1 MDEQRGFKINLHD
14 TDPNEG
20 IEPIVP
26 TAKPSGQS
34 HKSAVIFVVLAFL
47 VLGGLVFYLY
57 YNLNNKI
64 RIINNRGSAGIANL
78 SNELDEKLAQFFLQ
92 FSADMETSR
101 TMLTDLDTQLKKLS
115 SSVSAISVDKLDK
128 KEMAAITKK
137 IQDDISP
144 LQASVKKIDEQII
157 GIFEETEQITAN
169 LKKIQTGVLNNKK
182 EISLLDAIHIDR
194 EYFDKEVKKER
205 EFHQQNMAHASEALF
220 SEIAVLHQQI
230 KDLEKKIEKV
240 KAVPSP
246 QQNPSGK
253 AGDAAKQ
260 PSDDIIV
267 PKPGEI
273 IEQEL
278 N

>member
-1 MDEQRGFKINLHD
+1 MDDQRGFKINLHNA
-14 TDPNEG
+14 DPDES
-20 IEPIVP
+20 IDPIMP
-26 TAKPSGQS
+26 AAKPSGQS
-34 HKSAVIFVVLAFL
+34 HKAAIFFVALAFL
-47 VLGGLVFYLY
+47 VLGGSVAYLY

-64 RIINNRGSAGIANL
+64 QIINSRGSAGIANL
-78 SNELDEKLAQFFLQ
+78 SNELSEKLAQFSSQ

-101 TMLTDLDTQLKKLS
+101 RMLTDLDTQLKKLS
-115 SSVSAISVDKLDK
+115 SSVSAISADKLDK

-144 LQASVKKIDEQII
+144 LQESVKKIDEQII
-157 GIFEETEQITAN
+157 GIHERTEQITAN
-169 LKKIQTGVLNNKK
+169 LKKIQTGVLNNTK

-194 EYFDKEVKKER
+194 EDFDKELKKER

-220 SEIAVLHQQI
+220 SEIAALHQRI
-230 KDLEKKIEKV
+230 KDLEKEIREIAAAPV
-240 KAVPSP
+240 P
-246 QQNPSGK
+246 QQNPPENSR
-253 AGDAAKQ
+253 DTTKQ